1 MQNIG
6 LMMTYNEEDI
16 IEETMESHKKYFD
29 KILVLDGSTDKT
41 PEILQSYDNVVY
53 YLRDEQIFPKRKITD
68 GVRQFLLEEAQ
79 KRYGY
84 EGWFTLL
91 HGDEIFVDNPN
102 EIAEKAEKQGADIVN
117 WHMMQFFLHTSQRE
131 DYDDLAPLEKRLKY
145 YNFGD
150 LEIRQFK
157 NKQGIYFK
165 LDQIAR
171 VLPYGLKN
179 IPLWDYPIIRHYQKR
194 SIRQLQKRPSTGF
207 MLDKTSQQT
216 KEKDVE
222 KIKDILFKEKIDS
235 HYKQTR
241 VYDGSFH
248 NFEPGNRPSFL
259 TQWLTWWKYKEMDL
273 GVAGL
278 LIPSKHM
285 EYRKRIFR

>member
-1 MQNIG
+1 
-6 LMMTYNEEDI
+6 
-16 IEETMESHKKYFD
+16 
-29 KILVLDGSTDKT
+29 
-41 PEILQSYDNVVY
+41 
-53 YLRDEQIFPKRKITD
+53 
-68 GVRQFLLEEAQ
+68 
-79 KRYGY
+79 
-84 EGWFTLL
+84 
-91 HGDEIFVDNPN
+91 
-102 EIAEKAEKQGADIVN
+102 
-117 WHMMQFFLHTSQRE
+117 
-131 DYDDLAPLEKRLKY
+131 
-145 YNFGD
+145 
-150 LEIRQFK
+150 
-157 NKQGIYFK
+157 
-165 LDQIAR
+165 
-171 VLPYGLKN
+171 
-179 IPLWDYPIIRHYQKR
+179 
-194 SIRQLQKRPSTGF
+194 